1 MVEQQ
6 LLAIKLAQ
14 KSDDEKVKG
23 AVKQLQAVIQSLNAA
38 KQQ

>member
-14 KSDDEKVKG
+14 KSDDEKVKS